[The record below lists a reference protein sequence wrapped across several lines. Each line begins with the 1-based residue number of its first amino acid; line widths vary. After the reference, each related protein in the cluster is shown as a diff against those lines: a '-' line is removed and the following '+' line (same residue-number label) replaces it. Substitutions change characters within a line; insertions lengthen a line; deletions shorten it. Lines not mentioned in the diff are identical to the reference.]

1 MSEKIDP
8 EATPEV
14 TPEVTQQEQDQAAE
28 RLLRR
33 TTKGAPAK
41 KTRKS
46 TRSGRDPELLGS
58 ALDKLVTESGWE
70 KETAMAK
77 VLNSW
82 AEIVGAEIADHCV
95 PAGFNAGTLRLTA
108 ESTAWATQ
116 LRLLQSQ
123 ILAKIA
129 SEIGDG
135 IVLKISIYGPQG
147 PSWKKGAWHV
157 SGRGPRD
164 TYG

>member
-8 EATPEV
+8 EATPEA

-41 KTRKS
+41 KTRKG

-95 PAGFNAGTLRLTA
+95 PAGFDAGTLRLTA

-157 SGRGPRD
+157 AGRGPRD

>member
-1 MSEKIDP
+1 MVEKVEP
-8 EATPEV
+8 EQTPEV
-14 TPEVTQQEQDQAAE
+14 TPQEQAQAAE

-33 TTKGAPAK
+33 ATKGTSAK
-41 KTRKS
+41 RTMKGI
-46 TRSGRDPELLGS
+46 RSGRDPELLGS

-95 PAGFNAGTLRLTA
+95 PAGFDQGTPRLTA
-108 ESTAWATQ
+108 ESTAWATP
-116 LRLLQSQ
+116 LRILQNQ

-135 IVLKISIYGPQG
+135 LVLKISIYGPQG

-157 SGRGPRD
+157 AGRGPRD

>member
-1 MSEKIDP
+1 LSEKMDP
-8 EATPEV
+8 EATPEA

-95 PAGFNAGTLRLTA
+95 PAGFDAGTLRLTA

-116 LRLLQSQ
+116 LRLLQSH

-157 SGRGPRD
+157 AGRGPRD

>member
-1 MSEKIDP
+1 
-8 EATPEV
+8 
-14 TPEVTQQEQDQAAE
+14 
-28 RLLRR
+28 
-33 TTKGAPAK
+33 
-41 KTRKS
+41 
-46 TRSGRDPELLGS
+46 
-58 ALDKLVTESGWE
+58 
-70 KETAMAK
+70 MAK

-82 AEIVGAEIADHCV
+82 AEIVGADIADHCV
-95 PAGFNAGTLRLTA
+95 PAGFDAGTLRLTA

-116 LRLLQSQ
+116 LRLLQSH

-157 SGRGPRD
+157 AGRGPRD

>member
-1 MSEKIDP
+1 LSEKIDP

-58 ALDKLVTESGWE
+58 ALDKLVTENGWE

-95 PAGFNAGTLRLTA
+95 PAGFDAGTLRLTA

-157 SGRGPRD
+157 AGRGPRD

>member
-95 PAGFNAGTLRLTA
+95 PAGFDAGTLRLTA

-116 LRLLQSQ
+116 LRLLQSH

-129 SEIGDG
+129 FEIGDG

-157 SGRGPRD
+157 AGRGPRD

>member
-1 MSEKIDP
+1 MDP
-8 EATPEV
+8 EATPEA
-14 TPEVTQQEQDQAAE
+14 TPEVTQQEQDQAAD

-95 PAGFNAGTLRLTA
+95 PAGFDEGTLRLTA

-157 SGRGPRD
+157 AGRGPRD

>member
-1 MSEKIDP
+1 MSEKVD
-8 EATPEV
+8 PEV
-14 TPEVTQQEQDQAAE
+14 TPDVTPQEQAQAAE

-33 TTKGAPAK
+33 TTKGAPAR

-46 TRSGRDPELLGS
+46 TRSGRDPELLGN
-58 ALDKLVTESGWE
+58 ALDKLVTENGWE

-95 PAGFNAGTLRLTA
+95 PAGFDEGTLRLTA

-116 LRLLQSQ
+116 LRMLQSQ

-135 IVLKISIYGPQG
+135 LVLKISIYGPKG

-157 SGRGPRD
+157 AGRGPRD

>member
-8 EATPEV
+8 EATPEA
-14 TPEVTQQEQDQAAE
+14 TLEVTQQEQDQAAE

-95 PAGFNAGTLRLTA
+95 PAGFDAGTLRLTA

-157 SGRGPRD
+157 AGRGPRD

>member
-95 PAGFNAGTLRLTA
+95 PAGFDAGTLRLTA
-108 ESTAWATQ
+108 ESTAWATK

-157 SGRGPRD
+157 AGRGPRD

>member
-1 MSEKIDP
+1 MSEKVDP
-8 EATPEV
+8 EQTPEV
-14 TPEVTQQEQDQAAE
+14 TPQEQAQAAE

-33 TTKGAPAK
+33 ATKGASAK
-41 KTRKS
+41 KTIKS

-70 KETAMAK
+70 RETAMAK

-82 AEIVGAEIADHCV
+82 DDIVGAEIADHCV
-95 PAGFNAGTLRLTA
+95 PAGFEEGTLRLTA

-116 LRLLQSQ
+116 LRILQSQ

-135 IVLKISIYGPQG
+135 LVLKISIYGPQG

-157 SGRGPRD
+157 AGRGPRD

>member
-1 MSEKIDP
+1 MSEKVD
-8 EATPEV
+8 PEV

-41 KTRKS
+41 KTRKG

-77 VLNSW
+77 VFSSW
-82 AEIVGAEIADHCV
+82 AGIVGAEIANHCV
-95 PAGFNAGTLRLTA
+95 PASFDAGTLRLTA

-116 LRLLQSQ
+116 LRLLQNQ

-157 SGRGPRD
+157 AGRGPRD

>member
-1 MSEKIDP
+1 MDP
-8 EATPEV
+8 EATPEA
-14 TPEVTQQEQDQAAE
+14 TPEVTQQEQDQAAD

-95 PAGFNAGTLRLTA
+95 PAGFDAGTLRLTA

-157 SGRGPRD
+157 AGRGPRD

>member
-1 MSEKIDP
+1 MSE
-8 EATPEV
+8 EV
-14 TPEVTQQEQDQAAE
+14 TPQEQAQAAE

-33 TTKGAPAK
+33 TTKGVPAK

-46 TRSGRDPELLGS
+46 ARSGRDPELLGN
-58 ALDKLVTESGWE
+58 ALAKLVTESGWE
-70 KETAMAK
+70 KETALAK
-77 VLNSW
+77 ILNSW

-95 PAGFNAGTLRLTA
+95 PAGFDEGTLRLTA

-116 LRLLQSQ
+116 LRMLQNQ
-123 ILAKIA
+123 VLAKIA

-135 IVLKISIYGPQG
+135 VVIKIAIYGPKG

-157 SGRGPRD
+157 AGRGPRD